1 MSESKPPPTLETTK
15 KSSLTRQQKLLIR
28 ISIGPAIVIGLLIV
42 LRLLGL
48 LRPFQIP
55 TSAMDPSMVKGNKI
69 VIENISYLAREP
81 VRGDIVVFKTTGIF
95 PINSLWTM
103 RVVGEPGERVQFEDG
118 KLLIDGEV
126 VAINNSSGEIIY
138 EHPDMLFAE
147 LPYLDTR
154 VPDDSYFVV
163 GDNSKS
169 SNDSRSWGYVPRE
182 NIIGRV
188 FMRYWPPSEIG
199 SIE

>member
-55 TSAMDPSMVKGNKI
+55 TSAMDPAMVKGNKI
-69 VIENISYLAREP
+69 VMENISYLAREP

-138 EHPDMLFAE
+138 EHPDMLYEE
-147 LPYLDTR
+147 LPYLDTS

-188 FMRYWPPSEIG
+188 FMRYWLPSEIG